1 MLILVAKRLVAAVVI
16 MVALS
21 AALFGLQRVSKS
33 DPVHTMLG
41 PGASPQAIAIERHK
55 LGLDQPV
62 PTQFWHYLVGVAH
75 GDLGVSYRTRSP
87 VATDLRTFLPATVE
101 LAAFAL
107 LLALVLAVL
116 LAVATTLNWPGAG
129 VLRFV
134 LLLGGSTPAF
144 FLAIGGIIVFY
155 KYLGILPA
163 TGRLTG
169 SAPSGGPTHLLTV
182 DAVLHGQPGLFL
194 DALRHLLLPA
204 LAVATGPAIS
214 IGRVLRSS
222 LITTMSQDYIRTARA
237 KGLREWVVLAKHV
250 LRNSA
255 GPALSMT
262 GLQVGL
268 LFAGVLVVE
277 SIFAW
282 PGLGQYTSQ
291 SLPVDDFP
299 AIAGVTLLLGAG
311 YVLINT
317 VVDILQSLADPRI
330 DV

>member
-1 MLILVAKRLVAAVVI
+1 MLTLIAKRLLAAVVI
-16 MVALS
+16 LVVLA
-21 AALFGLQRVSKS
+21 AALFGLQHISKS

-41 PGASPQAIAIERHK
+41 PGASPATVAAERHR
-55 LGLDQPV
+55 LGLDRPV
-62 PTQFWHYLVGVAH
+62 ATQFWHYLTGLVH
-75 GDLGVSYRTRSP
+75 GDLGTSYRTRSP
-87 VATDLRTFLPATVE
+87 VATDLRTFLPATLE
-101 LAAFAL
+101 LAMFGL
-107 LLALVLAVL
+107 LLAIVLAVL
-116 LAVATTLNWPGAG
+116 LAVATTLRWPGAS
-129 VLRFV
+129 VIRYL

-144 FLAIGGIIVFY
+144 FVAIGGIIVFY
-155 KYLGILPA
+155 KYLGVLPA
-163 TGRLTG
+163 TGRTDG
-169 SAPSGGPTHLLTV
+169 AVSSGPTHLLLL
-182 DAVLHGQPGLFL
+182 DAVLHGQPGLFI
-194 DALRHLLLPA
+194 DALRHLLLPS
-204 LAVATGPAIS
+204 LAVAIGPAIS

-222 LITTMSQDYIRTARA
+222 LITTLGQDYVRTARA
-237 KGLREWVVLAKHV
+237 KGLSELKVLARHV

-282 PGLGQYTSQ
+282 PGLGQYTAQ

-317 VVDILQSLADPRI
+317 LVDILQALADPRI

>member
-1 MLILVAKRLVAAVVI
+1 VLTLIAKRLLAAVVI
-16 MVALS
+16 LVVLA
-21 AALFGLQRVSKS
+21 AALFGLQHISKS

-41 PGASPQAIAIERHK
+41 PGASPATVAAERHR
-55 LGLDQPV
+55 LGLDRPV
-62 PTQFWHYLVGVAH
+62 ATQFWHYLTGLVH
-75 GDLGVSYRTRSP
+75 GDLGTSYRTRSP
-87 VATDLRTFLPATVE
+87 VATDLRTFLPATLE
-101 LAAFAL
+101 LAMFGL
-107 LLALVLAVL
+107 LLAIVLAVL
-116 LAVATTLNWPGAG
+116 LAVATTLRWPGAS
-129 VLRFV
+129 VIRYL

-155 KYLGILPA
+155 KYLGVLPA
-163 TGRLTG
+163 TGRTDG
-169 SAPSGGPTHLLTV
+169 AVSSGPTHLLLL
-182 DAVLHGQPGLFL
+182 DAVLHGQPGLFV

-204 LAVATGPAIS
+204 LAVAIGPAIS

-222 LITTMSQDYIRTARA
+222 LITTLGQDYVRTARA
-237 KGLREWVVLAKHV
+237 KGLSELKVLARHV

-282 PGLGQYTSQ
+282 PGLGQYTAQ

-317 VVDILQSLADPRI
+317 LVDIVQALADPRI

>member
-1 MLILVAKRLVAAVVI
+1 VLILVAKRLVAAVVI
-16 MVALS
+16 MIALS
-21 AALFGLQRVSKS
+21 AALFGLQKVSKS

-41 PGASPQAIAIERHK
+41 PGASPRAIAIERHT
-55 LGLDQPV
+55 LGLDRPV
-62 PTQFWHYLVGVAH
+62 ATQFWHYLVGVAH

-87 VATDLRTFLPATVE
+87 VATDLRTFLPATLE

-116 LAVATTLNWPGAG
+116 LAVATTLSWPGAG

-155 KYLGILPA
+155 KYLGVLPA
-163 TGRLTG
+163 TGRSTG
-169 SAPSGGPTHLLTV
+169 PPLDGPTHLLTV
-182 DAVLHGQPGLFL
+182 DAVLHGRPGLFF

-222 LITTMSQDYIRTARA
+222 LITTMGQDYIRTARA
-237 KGLREWVVLAKHV
+237 KGLREWAVLAKHV

>member
-1 MLILVAKRLVAAVVI
+1 VLTLIAKRLVAAVVI
-16 MVALS
+16 LVVLA
-21 AALFGLQRVSKS
+21 AALFGLQHISKS

-41 PGASPQAIAIERHK
+41 PGASPATVAAERHR
-55 LGLDQPV
+55 LGLDRPV
-62 PTQFWHYLVGVAH
+62 ATQFWHYLTGLVH
-75 GDLGVSYRTRSP
+75 GDLGTSYRTRSP
-87 VATDLRTFLPATVE
+87 VATDLRTFLPATLE
-101 LAAFAL
+101 LAMFGL
-107 LLALVLAVL
+107 LLAIVLAVL
-116 LAVATTLNWPGAG
+116 LAVATTLRWPGAS
-129 VLRFV
+129 VIRYL

-144 FLAIGGIIVFY
+144 FVAIGGIIVFY
-155 KYLGILPA
+155 KYLGVLPA
-163 TGRLTG
+163 TGRADG
-169 SAPSGGPTHLLTV
+169 AVPSGPTHLLLL
-182 DAVLHGQPGLFL
+182 DAVLHGQPGLFV

-204 LAVATGPAIS
+204 LAVAIGPAIS

-222 LITTMSQDYIRTARA
+222 LITTLGQDYVRTARA
-237 KGLREWVVLAKHV
+237 KGLSELKVLARHV

-282 PGLGQYTSQ
+282 PGLGQYTAQ

-330 DV
+330 NV

>member
-1 MLILVAKRLVAAVVI
+1 VLTLIAKRLVAAVVI
-16 MVALS
+16 LVVLA
-21 AALFGLQRVSKS
+21 AALFGLQHISKS

-41 PGASPQAIAIERHK
+41 PGASPATVAAERQR
-55 LGLDQPV
+55 LGLDRPV
-62 PTQFWHYLVGVAH
+62 ATQFWHYLTGLVH
-75 GDLGVSYRTRSP
+75 GDLGTSYRTRSP
-87 VATDLRTFLPATVE
+87 VATDLRTFLPATLE
-101 LAAFAL
+101 LAMFGM
-107 LLALVLAVL
+107 LLAIVLAVL
-116 LAVATTLNWPGAG
+116 LAVATTLRWPGAS
-129 VLRFV
+129 VIRYL

-144 FLAIGGIIVFY
+144 FVAIGGIIVFY
-155 KYLGILPA
+155 KYLGVLPA
-163 TGRLTG
+163 TGRADG
-169 SAPSGGPTHLLTV
+169 AVPSGPTHLLLL
-182 DAVLHGQPGLFL
+182 DAVLHGQPGLFV
-194 DALRHLLLPA
+194 DALRHLLLPS

-222 LITTMSQDYIRTARA
+222 LITTLGQDYVRTARA
-237 KGLREWVVLAKHV
+237 KGLSELKVLARHV
-250 LRNSA
+250 LRNSV

-268 LFAGVLVVE
+268 LFGGVLVVE

-282 PGLGQYTSQ
+282 PGLGQYTAQ

-317 VVDILQSLADPRI
+317 LVDILQALADPRI

>member
-1 MLILVAKRLVAAVVI
+1 VLTLIAKRLVAAVVI
-16 MVALS
+16 LVVLA
-21 AALFGLQRVSKS
+21 AALFGLQHISKS

-41 PGASPQAIAIERHK
+41 PGASPATVAAERQR
-55 LGLDQPV
+55 LGLDRPV
-62 PTQFWHYLVGVAH
+62 ATQFWHYLTGLVH
-75 GDLGVSYRTRSP
+75 GDLGTSYRTRSP
-87 VATDLRTFLPATVE
+87 VATDLRTFLPATLE
-101 LAAFAL
+101 LAMFGM
-107 LLALVLAVL
+107 LLAIVLAVL
-116 LAVATTLNWPGAG
+116 LAVATTLRWPGAS
-129 VLRFV
+129 VIRYL

-144 FLAIGGIIVFY
+144 FVAIGGIIVFY
-155 KYLGILPA
+155 KYLGVLPA
-163 TGRLTG
+163 TGRADG
-169 SAPSGGPTHLLTV
+169 AVPSGPTHLLLL
-182 DAVLHGQPGLFL
+182 DAVLHGQPGLFV
-194 DALRHLLLPA
+194 DALRHLLLPS

-222 LITTMSQDYIRTARA
+222 LITTLGQDYVRTARA
-237 KGLREWVVLAKHV
+237 KGLSELKVLARHV
-250 LRNSA
+250 LRNSV

-282 PGLGQYTSQ
+282 PGLGQYTAQ

-311 YVLINT
+311 YVLINAL
-317 VVDILQSLADPRI
+317 VDILQALADPRI

>member
-1 MLILVAKRLVAAVVI
+1 VLTLIAKRLVAAVVI
-16 MVALS
+16 LVVLA
-21 AALFGLQRVSKS
+21 AALFGLQHISKS

-41 PGASPQAIAIERHK
+41 PGASPATVAAERHR
-55 LGLDQPV
+55 LGLDRPV
-62 PTQFWHYLVGVAH
+62 ATQFWHYLTGLVH
-75 GDLGVSYRTRSP
+75 GDLGTSYRTRSP
-87 VATDLRTFLPATVE
+87 VATDLRTFLPATLE
-101 LAAFAL
+101 LAMFGL
-107 LLALVLAVL
+107 LLAIVLAVL
-116 LAVATTLNWPGAG
+116 LAVATTLRWPGAS
-129 VLRFV
+129 VIRYL

-144 FLAIGGIIVFY
+144 FVAIGGIIVFY
-155 KYLGILPA
+155 KYLGVLPA
-163 TGRLTG
+163 TGRADG
-169 SAPSGGPTHLLTV
+169 AVPSGPTHLLLL
-182 DAVLHGQPGLFL
+182 DAVLHGQPGLFV

-204 LAVATGPAIS
+204 LAVAIGPAIS

-222 LITTMSQDYIRTARA
+222 LITTLGQDYVRTARA
-237 KGLREWVVLAKHV
+237 KGLSELKVLARHV

-282 PGLGQYTSQ
+282 PGLGQYTAQ

-317 VVDILQSLADPRI
+317 LVDILQALADPRI

>member
-1 MLILVAKRLVAAVVI
+1 MLTLIAKRLLAAVVI
-16 MVALS
+16 LVVLA
-21 AALFGLQRVSKS
+21 AALFGLQHISKS

-41 PGASPQAIAIERHK
+41 PGASPATVAAERHR
-55 LGLDQPV
+55 LGLDRPV
-62 PTQFWHYLVGVAH
+62 ATQFWHYLTGLVH
-75 GDLGVSYRTRSP
+75 GDLGTSYRTRSP
-87 VATDLRTFLPATVE
+87 VATDLRTFLPATLE
-101 LAAFAL
+101 LAMFGL
-107 LLALVLAVL
+107 LLAIVLAVL
-116 LAVATTLNWPGAG
+116 LAVATTLRWPGAS
-129 VLRFV
+129 VIRYL

-155 KYLGILPA
+155 KYLGVLPA
-163 TGRLTG
+163 TGRTDG
-169 SAPSGGPTHLLTV
+169 AVSSGPTHLLLL
-182 DAVLHGQPGLFL
+182 DAVLHGQPGLFI
-194 DALRHLLLPA
+194 DALRHLLLPS
-204 LAVATGPAIS
+204 LAVAIGPAIS

-222 LITTMSQDYIRTARA
+222 LITTLGQDYVRTARA
-237 KGLREWVVLAKHV
+237 KGLSELKVLARHV

-282 PGLGQYTSQ
+282 PGLGQYTAQ

-317 VVDILQSLADPRI
+317 LVDIVQALADPRI

>member
-1 MLILVAKRLVAAVVI
+1 VLTLIAKRLVAAVVI
-16 MVALS
+16 LVVLA
-21 AALFGLQRVSKS
+21 AALFGLQHISKS

-41 PGASPQAIAIERHK
+41 PGASPATIAAERHR
-55 LGLDQPV
+55 LGLDRPV
-62 PTQFWHYLVGVAH
+62 ATQFWHYLTGLMH
-75 GDLGVSYRTRSP
+75 GDLGTSYRTRSP
-87 VATDLRTFLPATVE
+87 VATDLRTFLPATLE
-101 LAAFAL
+101 LAMFGL
-107 LLALVLAVL
+107 LLAIVLAVL
-116 LAVATTLNWPGAG
+116 LAVATTLRWPGAS
-129 VLRFV
+129 VIRYL

-144 FLAIGGIIVFY
+144 FVAIGGIIVFY
-155 KYLGILPA
+155 KYLGVLPA
-163 TGRLTG
+163 TGR
-169 SAPSGGPTHLLTV
+169 ADDAVPSGPTHLLLL
-182 DAVLHGQPGLFL
+182 DAVLHGQPGLFV

-204 LAVATGPAIS
+204 LAVAIGPAIS

-222 LITTMSQDYIRTARA
+222 LITTLGQDYVRTARA
-237 KGLREWVVLAKHV
+237 KGLSELKVLARHV

-282 PGLGQYTSQ
+282 PGLGQYTAQ

-317 VVDILQSLADPRI
+317 LVDILQALADPRI

>member
-1 MLILVAKRLVAAVVI
+1 VLTLIAKRLVAAVVI
-16 MVALS
+16 LVVLA
-21 AALFGLQRVSKS
+21 AALFGLQHISKS

-41 PGASPQAIAIERHK
+41 PGASPATVAAERHR
-55 LGLDQPV
+55 LGLDRPV
-62 PTQFWHYLVGVAH
+62 ATQFWHYLTGLAH
-75 GDLGVSYRTRSP
+75 GDLGTSYRTRSP
-87 VATDLRTFLPATVE
+87 VATDLRTFLPATLE
-101 LAAFAL
+101 LAMFGL
-107 LLALVLAVL
+107 LLAIVLAVL
-116 LAVATTLNWPGAG
+116 LAVATTLRWPGAS
-129 VLRFV
+129 VIRYL

-144 FLAIGGIIVFY
+144 FVAIGGIIVFY
-155 KYLGILPA
+155 KYLGVLPA
-163 TGRLTG
+163 TGRADG
-169 SAPSGGPTHLLTV
+169 VVPSGPTHLLLL
-182 DAVLHGQPGLFL
+182 DAVLHGQPGLFV

-204 LAVATGPAIS
+204 LAVAIGPAIS

-222 LITTMSQDYIRTARA
+222 LITTLGQDYVRTARA
-237 KGLREWVVLAKHV
+237 KGLSELKVLARHV

-282 PGLGQYTSQ
+282 PGLGQYTAQ

-317 VVDILQSLADPRI
+317 LVDILQALADPRI

>member
-1 MLILVAKRLVAAVVI
+1 VITLIAKRLLAAVLIIV
-16 MVALS
+16 VLA
-21 AALFGLQRVSKS
+21 AALFGLQRISKS

-41 PGASPQAIAIERHK
+41 PGASPQAIADQRHA
-55 LGLDQPV
+55 LGLDRPV
-62 PTQFWHYLVGVAH
+62 ATQLGHYLVGLLH
-75 GDLGVSYRTRSP
+75 GDLGTSYRTRAP
-87 VATDLRTFLPATVE
+87 VATDLRTFLPATLE
-101 LAAFAL
+101 LAAYAL
-107 LLALVLAVL
+107 LLALALAVL
-116 LAVATTLNWPGAG
+116 LAVATTLRWPGAG
-129 VLRFV
+129 VLRFL

-155 KYLGILPA
+155 KYLGVLPA
-163 TGRLTG
+163 TGRATG
-169 SAPSGGPTHLLTV
+169 AVPAGPTHLLTV
-182 DAVLHGQPGLFL
+182 DAVLHGEPGLLF
-194 DALRHLLLPA
+194 DALSHLLLPA
-204 LAVATGPAIS
+204 LAVAIGPAIS

-222 LITTMSQDYIRTARA
+222 LVTTMGQDYVRTARS
-237 KGLREWVVLAKHV
+237 KGLPELMVLARHV
-250 LRNSA
+250 LRNSV

-282 PGLGQYTSQ
+282 PGLGQYTAQ

-299 AIAGVTLLLGAG
+299 AIAGVTLLLGGG

-317 VVDILQSLADPRI
+317 VVDILQALADPRI

>member
-1 MLILVAKRLVAAVVI
+1 VLTLIAKRLVAAVVI
-16 MVALS
+16 LVVLA
-21 AALFGLQRVSKS
+21 AALFGLQHISKS

-41 PGASPQAIAIERHK
+41 PGASPATIAAERHR
-55 LGLDQPV
+55 LGLDRPV
-62 PTQFWHYLVGVAH
+62 ATQFWHYLTGLMH
-75 GDLGVSYRTRSP
+75 GDLGTSYRTRSP
-87 VATDLRTFLPATVE
+87 VATDLRTFLPATLE
-101 LAAFAL
+101 LAMFGL
-107 LLALVLAVL
+107 LLAIVLAVL
-116 LAVATTLNWPGAG
+116 LAVATTLRWPGAS
-129 VLRFV
+129 VIRYL

-144 FLAIGGIIVFY
+144 FVAIGGIIVFY
-155 KYLGILPA
+155 KYLGVLPA
-163 TGRLTG
+163 TGR
-169 SAPSGGPTHLLTV
+169 ADDAVPSGPTHLLLL
-182 DAVLHGQPGLFL
+182 DAVLHGHPGLFV

-204 LAVATGPAIS
+204 LAVAIGPAIS

-222 LITTMSQDYIRTARA
+222 LITTLGQDYVRTARA
-237 KGLREWVVLAKHV
+237 KGLSELKVLARHV

-282 PGLGQYTSQ
+282 PGLGQYTAQ

-317 VVDILQSLADPRI
+317 LVDILQALADPRI

>member
-1 MLILVAKRLVAAVVI
+1 MPILIAKRLLAAVLI
-16 MVALS
+16 MIVLA
-21 AALFGLQRVSKS
+21 AALFGLQHISRS

-41 PGASPQAIAIERHK
+41 PGASPAAVAAERHR

-62 PTQFWHYLVGVAH
+62 PTQFWHYLLGVAH

-87 VATDLRTFLPATVE
+87 VAADLRTFLPATLE
-101 LAAFAL
+101 LAAVAM
-107 LLALVLAVL
+107 LLALLLAVL
-116 LAVATTLNWPGAG
+116 LAVATTLRWPGAP

-134 LLLGGSTPAF
+134 LLFAGSTPAF
-144 FLAIGGIIVFY
+144 FVAIGGIIVFY
-155 KYLGILPA
+155 RYLGVLPA
-163 TGRLTG
+163 TGRSTG
-169 SAPSGGPTHLLTV
+169 QVPLGPTHLLTV
-182 DAVLHGQPGLFL
+182 DALLHGQLGVFA
-194 DALRHLLLPA
+194 DAVRHLVLPA
-204 LAVATGPAIS
+204 TAVAIGPAIS

-222 LITTMSQDYIRTARA
+222 LVTTMGQDYVRTARA
-237 KGLREWVVLAKHV
+237 KGLTEIRVLARHV
-250 LRNSA
+250 LRNSS
-255 GPALSMT
+255 GPALSMA

-282 PGLGQYTSQ
+282 PGLGEYTAQ

-311 YVLINT
+311 YVVINT

>member
-1 MLILVAKRLVAAVVI
+1 MLTLIAKRLAAAVVI
-16 MVALS
+16 LVVLA
-21 AALFGLQRVSKS
+21 AALFGLQHISKS

-41 PGASPQAIAIERHK
+41 PGASPATVAAERHR
-55 LGLDQPV
+55 LGLDRPV
-62 PTQFWHYLVGVAH
+62 ATQFWHYLTGLVH
-75 GDLGVSYRTRSP
+75 GDLGTSYRTRSP
-87 VATDLRTFLPATVE
+87 VATDLRTFLPATLE
-101 LAAFAL
+101 LAMFAL
-107 LLALVLAVL
+107 LLAIVLAVL
-116 LAVATTLNWPGAG
+116 LAVATTLRWPGAS
-129 VLRFV
+129 VIRYL

-144 FLAIGGIIVFY
+144 FVAIGGIIVFY
-155 KYLGILPA
+155 KYLGVLPA
-163 TGRLTG
+163 TGRADG
-169 SAPSGGPTHLLTV
+169 AVASGPTHLLLV
-182 DAVLHGQPGLFL
+182 DAVLHGQPGLFM

-204 LAVATGPAIS
+204 LAVAIGPAIS

-222 LITTMSQDYIRTARA
+222 LITTLGQDYVRTARA
-237 KGLREWVVLAKHV
+237 KGLTELKVLARHV

-282 PGLGQYTSQ
+282 PGLGQYTAQ

-317 VVDILQSLADPRI
+317 LVDILQALADPRI

>member
-1 MLILVAKRLVAAVVI
+1 VLTLIAKRLVAAVVI
-16 MVALS
+16 LVVLA
-21 AALFGLQRVSKS
+21 AALFGLQHISKS

-41 PGASPQAIAIERHK
+41 PGASPATVAAERHR
-55 LGLDQPV
+55 LGLDRPV
-62 PTQFWHYLVGVAH
+62 ATQFWHYLTGLVH
-75 GDLGVSYRTRSP
+75 GDLGTSYRTRSP
-87 VATDLRTFLPATVE
+87 VATDLRTFLPATLE
-101 LAAFAL
+101 LAMFGL
-107 LLALVLAVL
+107 VLAIVLAVL
-116 LAVATTLNWPGAG
+116 LAVATTLRWPGAS
-129 VLRFV
+129 VIRYL

-144 FLAIGGIIVFY
+144 FVAIGGIIVFY
-155 KYLGILPA
+155 KYLGVLPA
-163 TGRLTG
+163 TGRADG
-169 SAPSGGPTHLLTV
+169 AVPSGPTHLLLL
-182 DAVLHGQPGLFL
+182 DAVLHGQPGLFV

-204 LAVATGPAIS
+204 LAVAIGPAIS

-222 LITTMSQDYIRTARA
+222 LITTLGQDYVRTARA
-237 KGLREWVVLAKHV
+237 KGLSELKVLARHV

-282 PGLGQYTSQ
+282 PGLGQYTAQ

-317 VVDILQSLADPRI
+317 LVDILQALADPRI

>member
-1 MLILVAKRLVAAVVI
+1 VLTLIAKRLVAAVVI
-16 MVALS
+16 LVVLA
-21 AALFGLQRVSKS
+21 AALFGLQHISKS

-41 PGASPQAIAIERHK
+41 PGASPATVAAERHR
-55 LGLDQPV
+55 LGLDRPV
-62 PTQFWHYLVGVAH
+62 ATQFWHYLTGLVH
-75 GDLGVSYRTRSP
+75 GDLGTSYRTRSP
-87 VATDLRTFLPATVE
+87 VATDLRTFLPATLE
-101 LAAFAL
+101 LAMFAL
-107 LLALVLAVL
+107 LLAIVLAVL
-116 LAVATTLNWPGAG
+116 LAVATTLRWPGAS
-129 VLRFV
+129 VIRYL

-144 FLAIGGIIVFY
+144 FVAIGGIIVFY
-155 KYLGILPA
+155 KYLGVLPA
-163 TGRLTG
+163 TGRTDG
-169 SAPSGGPTHLLTV
+169 AVSSGPTHLLLLDT
-182 DAVLHGQPGLFL
+182 VLHGQPGLFV

-204 LAVATGPAIS
+204 LAVAIGPAIS

-222 LITTMSQDYIRTARA
+222 LITTLGQDYVRTARA
-237 KGLREWVVLAKHV
+237 KGLSELKVLARHV

-282 PGLGQYTSQ
+282 PGLGQYTAQ

-317 VVDILQSLADPRI
+317 LVDILQALADPRI

>member
-1 MLILVAKRLVAAVVI
+1 VLTLIAKRLVAAVVI
-16 MVALS
+16 LVVLA
-21 AALFGLQRVSKS
+21 AALFGLQHISKS

-41 PGASPQAIAIERHK
+41 PGASPATIAAERHR
-55 LGLDQPV
+55 LGLDRPV
-62 PTQFWHYLVGVAH
+62 ATQFWHYLTGLMH
-75 GDLGVSYRTRSP
+75 GDLGTSYRTRSP
-87 VATDLRTFLPATVE
+87 VATDLRTFLPATLE
-101 LAAFAL
+101 LAMFGL
-107 LLALVLAVL
+107 LLAIVLAVL
-116 LAVATTLNWPGAG
+116 LAVATTLRWPGAS
-129 VLRFV
+129 VIRYL

-144 FLAIGGIIVFY
+144 FVAIGGIIVFY
-155 KYLGILPA
+155 KYLGVLPA
-163 TGRLTG
+163 TGRADG
-169 SAPSGGPTHLLTV
+169 VVPSGPTHLLLL
-182 DAVLHGQPGLFL
+182 DAVLHGQPGLFV

-204 LAVATGPAIS
+204 LAVAIGPAIS

-222 LITTMSQDYIRTARA
+222 LITTLGQDYVRTARA
-237 KGLREWVVLAKHV
+237 KGLSELKVLARHV

-282 PGLGQYTSQ
+282 PGLGQYTAQ

-317 VVDILQSLADPRI
+317 LVDILQALADPRI

>member
-1 MLILVAKRLVAAVVI
+1 VLTLIAKRLVAAVVI
-16 MVALS
+16 LVVLA
-21 AALFGLQRVSKS
+21 AALFGLQHISKS

-41 PGASPQAIAIERHK
+41 PGASPATVAAERHR
-55 LGLDQPV
+55 LGLDRPV
-62 PTQFWHYLVGVAH
+62 ATQFWHYLTGLVH
-75 GDLGVSYRTRSP
+75 GDLGTSYRTRSP
-87 VATDLRTFLPATVE
+87 VATDLRTFLPATLE
-101 LAAFAL
+101 LAMFGL
-107 LLALVLAVL
+107 LLAIVLAVL
-116 LAVATTLNWPGAG
+116 LAVATTLRWPGAS
-129 VLRFV
+129 VIRYL

-144 FLAIGGIIVFY
+144 FVAIGGIIVFY
-155 KYLGILPA
+155 KYLGVLPA
-163 TGRLTG
+163 TGRADG
-169 SAPSGGPTHLLTV
+169 VVPSGPTHLLLL
-182 DAVLHGQPGLFL
+182 DAMLHGQPGLFV

-204 LAVATGPAIS
+204 LAVAIGPAIS

-222 LITTMSQDYIRTARA
+222 LITTLGQDYVRTARA
-237 KGLREWVVLAKHV
+237 KGLSELKVLARHV

-282 PGLGQYTSQ
+282 PGLGQYTAQ

-317 VVDILQSLADPRI
+317 LVDILQALADPRI

>member
-1 MLILVAKRLVAAVVI
+1 MLTLIAKRLVAAVVI
-16 MVALS
+16 LVVLA
-21 AALFGLQRVSKS
+21 AALFGLQHISKS

-41 PGASPQAIAIERHK
+41 PGASPATVAAERQR
-55 LGLDQPV
+55 LGLDRPV
-62 PTQFWHYLVGVAH
+62 ATQFWHYLTGLVH
-75 GDLGVSYRTRSP
+75 GDLGTSYRTRSP
-87 VATDLRTFLPATVE
+87 VATDLRTFLPATLE
-101 LAAFAL
+101 LAMFGL
-107 LLALVLAVL
+107 LLAIVLAVL
-116 LAVATTLNWPGAG
+116 LAVATTLRWPGAS
-129 VLRFV
+129 VIRYL

-144 FLAIGGIIVFY
+144 FVAIGGIIVFY
-155 KYLGILPA
+155 KYLGVLPA
-163 TGRLTG
+163 TGRTDG
-169 SAPSGGPTHLLTV
+169 AVSSGPTHLLLL
-182 DAVLHGQPGLFL
+182 DAVLHGQPGLFV
-194 DALRHLLLPA
+194 DALRHLLLPS

-222 LITTMSQDYIRTARA
+222 LITTLGQDYVRTARA
-237 KGLREWVVLAKHV
+237 KGLSELKVLARHV
-250 LRNSA
+250 LRNSV

-282 PGLGQYTSQ
+282 PGLGQYTAQ

-311 YVLINT
+311 YVLINAL
-317 VVDILQSLADPRI
+317 VDILQALADPRI

>member
-1 MLILVAKRLVAAVVI
+1 MLTLIAKRLVAAVVI
-16 MVALS
+16 LVVLA
-21 AALFGLQRVSKS
+21 AALFGLQHISKS

-41 PGASPQAIAIERHK
+41 PGASPATVAAERHR
-55 LGLDQPV
+55 LGLDRPV
-62 PTQFWHYLVGVAH
+62 ATQFWHYLTGLVH
-75 GDLGVSYRTRSP
+75 GDLGTSYRTRSP
-87 VATDLRTFLPATVE
+87 VATDLRTFLPATLE
-101 LAAFAL
+101 LAMFAL
-107 LLALVLAVL
+107 LLAIVLAVL
-116 LAVATTLNWPGAG
+116 LAVATTLRWPGAS
-129 VLRFV
+129 VIRYL

-144 FLAIGGIIVFY
+144 FVAIGGIIVFY
-155 KYLGILPA
+155 KYLGVLPA
-163 TGRLTG
+163 TGRTDG
-169 SAPSGGPTHLLTV
+169 AVSSGPTHLLLLDT
-182 DAVLHGQPGLFL
+182 VLHGQPGLFV

-204 LAVATGPAIS
+204 LAVAIGPAIS

-222 LITTMSQDYIRTARA
+222 LITTLGQDYVRTARA
-237 KGLREWVVLAKHV
+237 KGLSELKVLARHV

-282 PGLGQYTSQ
+282 PGLGQYTAQ

-317 VVDILQSLADPRI
+317 LVDILQALADPRI